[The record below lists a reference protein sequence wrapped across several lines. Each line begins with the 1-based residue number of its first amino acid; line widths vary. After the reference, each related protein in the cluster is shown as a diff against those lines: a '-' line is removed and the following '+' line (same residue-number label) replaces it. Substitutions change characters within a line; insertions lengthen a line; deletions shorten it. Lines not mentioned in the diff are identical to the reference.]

1 MRGPIPV
8 SRSIRPPLWREARFG
23 LEAAALARD
32 SVFRGEGVAD
42 GRGQPVLLIP
52 GFLAGDGSLALMA
65 NWLRRTG
72 HRPSK
77 AGIRSNVDCSAAV
90 VGRLEERLE
99 RLVSEQGR
107 RAAIVGQ
114 SRGGCL
120 AKVLAVKRP
129 DLVAGIV
136 TLGTPHV
143 DPLAVHPVVRL
154 QLRAVAALGT
164 LGAPGLFKRTC
175 IEGDCCVAFW
185 EALAGKLPAGVA
197 SVSVYSRSDG
207 IVDWRACLDP
217 YADRHVEIDASH
229 CGMAVNPA
237 AWRAIADALH
247 DLRRAR
253 ARAAVRAYAW
263 PGRPSRRGQSQGTT
277 TAAPP
282 HVAGAQ
288 PPERRI
294 GALEGVGLDL
304 RPDRDLRSQREELLA
319 VGAGQVRHGAQRA
332 FAPQQ
337 LVGKARDVAHVDT
350 GANHRAPAGDRTQ
363 GGRHELARR
372 GEDQRGVELLR
383 RRTERVAG
391 PLGAKRERERWAAS
405 SSARVKANTL
415 RPWPLAT
422 WQTMWRRR
430 PKP

>member
-1 MRGPIPV
+1 M

-42 GRGQPVLLIP
+42 GRGQPALDP
-52 GFLAGDGSLALMA
+52 GLPGRRRLAGANGELAA
-65 NWLRRTG
+65 PHG
-72 HRPSK
+72 HRPKSE

-90 VGRLEERLE
+90 VGRLERLE

-129 DLVAGIV
+129 TWLPGSSRSERLTSIRSPS
-136 TLGTPHV
+136 TPSCGC
-143 DPLAVHPVVRL
+143 L
-154 QLRAVAALGT
+154 QAVAALSA

-253 ARAAVRAYAW
+253 AGAPSAYAW
-263 PGRPSRRGQSQGTT
+263 R
-277 TAAPP
+277 AA
-282 HVAGAQ
+282 
-288 PPERRI
+288 
-294 GALEGVGLDL
+294 
-304 RPDRDLRSQREELLA
+304 
-319 VGAGQVRHGAQRA
+319 
-332 FAPQQ
+332 
-337 LVGKARDVAHVDT
+337 
-350 GANHRAPAGDRTQ
+350 
-363 GGRHELARR
+363 
-372 GEDQRGVELLR
+372 
-383 RRTERVAG
+383 
-391 PLGAKRERERWAAS
+391 
-405 SSARVKANTL
+405 
-415 RPWPLAT
+415 
-422 WQTMWRRR
+422 
-430 PKP
+430 